1 MKLLSSL
8 SKTLRVLESFSE
20 ERQQLSTI
28 ELSRLL
34 DMDKSSVSRIV
45 MTLTHHGYLNKSQ
58 STGKYY
64 LGAKFIDLGNQVLH
78 RFDQLDIGDIAAPYL
93 HELSEKIKETVH
105 LAVLDNREVVTIKKM
120 DGRQIVKVDTKVGR
134 RYPAYACALGKVL
147 LGGLSELEFKKT
159 MEGVT
164 FVPRT
169 PNTIES
175 LPALID
181 ELERV
186 RKQGYAYEDEE
197 SFPGICC
204 AAAPVKNYKGRVLAA
219 VSATVPKQRMD
230 ASRLKEIVLEIKE
243 CGEKI
248 SGQIG

>member
-8 SKTLRVLESFSE
+8 SKTLRVLEAFSE
-20 ERQQLSTI
+20 ERQHLSTI

-34 DMDKSSVSRIV
+34 EMDKSSVSRIV

-58 STGKYY
+58 TNGKYY

-93 HELSEKIKETVH
+93 HELSEEIKETVH
-105 LAVLDNREVVTIKKM
+105 LAVLDNKEVVTIKKM
-120 DGRQIVKVDTKVGR
+120 DGGQIVKVDTKVGR

-147 LGGLSELEFKKT
+147 LSGLSELEFKKT
-159 MEGVT
+159 MEDVT
-164 FVPRT
+164 FIPRT
-169 PNTIES
+169 PNTIVDLSVLKE
-175 LPALID
+175 

-186 RKQGYAYEDEE
+186 RRQGYAYEDEE
-197 SFPGICC
+197 SFLGICC
-204 AAAPVKNYKGRVLAA
+204 LAAPVKNYKGRVLAA
-219 VSATVPKQRMD
+219 VSATIPKQRMD
-230 ASRLKEIVLEIKE
+230 TSRLEETAEEIKR

-248 SGQIG
+248 SNQIG